1 MVGSNNSSGQSRF
14 QSYLWSQGFTLVEQD
29 GGEWTTDIGSD
40 GFLDAFTFWTNMNN
54 VDGVVPT
61 GITEVDYATA
71 ANYFAMGYTSM
82 ILSGSNAM
90 GVAYANN
97 PDLEGK
103 LGSFPI
109 PGDHPGTMLNAE
121 GYALCSMAGDAEKAA
136 AVEFLKFFSINDPE
150 YKFWQSS
157 GKIPSTVE
165 GQKVDYITGDDYAG
179 YLATIDAG
187 CLDVI
192 NFPGMSA
199 LKSVLGDAY
208 SAVFSG
214 DKTNEQAVDD
224 LVKEMETLLEEYN

>member
-1 MVGSNNSSGQSRF
+1 
-14 QSYLWSQGFTLVEQD
+14 
-29 GGEWTTDIGSD
+29 
-40 GFLDAFTFWTNMNN
+40 
-54 VDGVVPT
+54 
-61 GITEVDYATA
+61 
-71 ANYFAMGYTSM
+71 
-82 ILSGSNAM
+82 
-90 GVAYANN
+90 
-97 PDLEGK
+97 
-103 LGSFPI
+103 
-109 PGDHPGTMLNAE
+109 MLNAE